1 MKINFSLV
9 GILCLPFLIVGCAEK
24 KLDFEQP
31 KIQIPRETEKP
42 ITRKGSLYSSKGG
55 SLFAD
60 KKDLQIGDII
70 QVVIDEALTADSDN
84 SRDTSSTTSG
94 GFNGIVSGP
103 NATNTNPSNRV
114 NRLSER
120 LNSNLGFD
128 VSVGSSSSFTGS
140 ADKQIDES
148 FSTTI
153 SVIIEQTYQNG
164 NYFIKGSKQM
174 LIDGQS
180 QEIKVSGVIR
190 PYDISPENSVLS
202 SQIANLKIMY
212 EKDGEEADA
221 LRTPWGLKIL
231 RALWPF

>member
-1 MKINFSLV
+1 MLV
-9 GILCLPFLIVGCAEK
+9 GVLFSGCVQKE
-24 KLDFEQP
+24 LDFEQP
-31 KIQIPRETEKP
+31 KIQIPKQQERP
-42 ITRKGSLYSSKGG
+42 MTRKGSLYSSQGG

-70 QVVIDEALTADSDN
+70 QVIINEALTADSDN
-84 SRDTSSTTSG
+84 SRDTTSTSSG

-103 NATNTNPSNRV
+103 NATNTNPSSTINKF
-114 NRLSER
+114 SEK
-120 LNSNLGFD
+120 LNSNLGFNID
-128 VSVGSSSSFTGS
+128 VGSNSSFSGT
-140 ADKQIDES
+140 AEKEIDEK
-148 FSTTI
+148 FETTI

-180 QEIKVSGVIR
+180 QDIKISGVIR